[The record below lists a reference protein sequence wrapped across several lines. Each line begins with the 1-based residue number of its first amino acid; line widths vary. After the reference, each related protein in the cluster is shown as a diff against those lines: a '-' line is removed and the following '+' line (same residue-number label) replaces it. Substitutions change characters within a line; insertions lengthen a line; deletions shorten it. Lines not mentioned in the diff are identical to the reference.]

1 MISPLKTWQH
11 SEPKGLWPALGGL
24 AITAH
29 VGVLGLSLPY
39 VMQLMQPAGSPA
51 AVVPIELIDVD
62 SAELVNSTPVESL
75 ADEASTVP
83 TDSVLTDRSLPQND
97 DTAPVATSSSE
108 SIASQPKVS
117 ELETSEFKTPELET
131 SEPETPELETAPER
145 TNPIEPPPADETD
158 SDPNPT
164 EPSPA
169 STETAPSPATENLP
183 ESPQTEEPLAALPGE
198 QSLPLPE
205 DSTGENAAAK
215 TAYISVVDHS
225 YVPTELLVDVA
236 DTPPALDYSAVT
248 SLSATPQ
255 DLGCGEVDFSQGQ
268 VTYRAVVSPEG
279 TLRSA
284 APWTGSIEPQSL
296 SASEGAIACLLTAA
310 GFSFTPAFTDGA
322 AVANDSLLLTIDIVE
337 SQ

>member
-1 MISPLKTWQH
+1 MVSPLKTWQH

-24 AITAH
+24 AVTAH

-39 VMQLMQPAGSPA
+39 VMQLIQPAGSPA

-62 SAELVNSTPVESL
+62 SAESINSTPVESL

-83 TDSVLTDRSLPQND
+83 TDSVPTDSSLPQND
-97 DTAPVATSSSE
+97 DTAPAAASSPE
-108 SIASQPKVS
+108 SQASKPKTS
-117 ELETSEFKTPELET
+117 ELETSELET
-131 SEPETPELETAPER
+131 SELETAPER
-145 TNPIEPPPADETD
+145 TNPIEPPANETD
-158 SDPNPT
+158 SSSNPA
-164 EPSPA
+164 EPSQT
-169 STETAPSPATENLP
+169 STETASPPATENLP
-183 ESPQTEEPLAALPGE
+183 KSPQEEPLTALPGE

-225 YVPTELLVDVA
+225 YVPTELLADVA

-248 SLSATPQ
+248 SLSATPE

-268 VTYRAVVSPEG
+268 VTYRAVVSREG
-279 TLRSA
+279 TLRLA
-284 APWTGSIEPQSL
+284 TPWTGSIEPQSL
-296 SASEGAIACLLTAA
+296 SASESAIACLLTAA
-310 GFSFTPAFTDGA
+310 GFSFTPAFTDGT
-322 AVANDSLLLTIDIVE
+322 AVANDSLLLTIDIIE